1 MTTFDS
7 PKNYH
12 SSNPI
17 KGNAEAKAGKST
29 SSSTSSTLFKNYS
42 KQGPVITKRK
52 N

>member
-1 MTTFDS
+1 MTSFDS

-12 SSNPI
+12 SSNPM
-17 KGNAEAKAGKST
+17 KGNAETKASKPT
-29 SSSTSSTLFKNYS
+29 VSSTLFHNYS

>member
-1 MTTFDS
+1 MTSFDS

-12 SSNPI
+12 SSNPM
-17 KGNAEAKAGKST
+17 KDNAEAKAGKST
-29 SSSTSSTLFKNYS
+29 SSSTLFKNYS